1 MRKRSGCHG
10 RYRYLA
16 CHWRSRLSFLLSHTV
31 ATGEAEPRT
40 RVSGRGPNGEAKM
53 QRISRLM
60 SFALLSGLSLFAHDF
75 WIEPSSYQVA
85 VGSQVTVRFLVG
97 EEFRGDPLPL
107 DPSRVIVFAR
117 FGLTS
122 ETPVRGV
129 DGADPAGVVS
139 LDDPGLH
146 LIAYRSTSVF
156 LELDA
161 EKFESYLRS
170 EGLEGVIDERSR
182 RNERKA
188 KGREL
193 YSRCVKSLLRAGV
206 SGEETGFDRVLK
218 FPVELVPELNPYGL
232 SVGDELPVR
241 ILRQGKP
248 LAGVLVVA
256 HPHGEPSQSV
266 QQRSDERG
274 RIRLPLAQAGPWL
287 VTAVH
292 MERIEQSEEA
302 DWESWWASLTFKLP
316 RN

>member
-1 MRKRSGCHG
+1 
-10 RYRYLA
+10 
-16 CHWRSRLSFLLSHTV
+16 
-31 ATGEAEPRT
+31 
-40 RVSGRGPNGEAKM
+40 M
-53 QRISRLM
+53 QRIPRLIPLV
-60 SFALLSGLSLFAHDF
+60 LLSGISLSAHDF

-85 VGSQVTVRFLVG
+85 VGTQVTVRFLVG
-97 EEFRGDPLPL
+97 EEFRGKPLPL

-117 FGLTS
+117 FGATS

-129 DGADPAGVVS
+129 AGSDTAGVVS

-170 EGLEGVIDERSR
+170 EGLESIIEERGR

-193 YSRCVKSLLRAGV
+193 YSRCVKSLLRAGM
-206 SGEETGFDRVLK
+206 SGEETGFDRVLH
-218 FPVELVPELNPYGL
+218 FPVELVPELNPYRL
-232 SVGDELPVR
+232 RAGDELPVR

-256 HPHGEPSQSV
+256 YPHAEPTRSV
-266 QQRSDERG
+266 QRRSDEKG
-274 RIRLPLAQAGPWL
+274 RVRLPLAQAGPWL
-287 VTAVH
+287 VKAVH
-292 MERIEQSEEA
+292 MERVEHSEEA
-302 DWESWWASLTFKLP
+302 DWESWWASLTFELP
-316 RN
+316 GN

>member
-1 MRKRSGCHG
+1 M
-10 RYRYLA
+10 
-16 CHWRSRLSFLLSHTV
+16 LSHTV

-40 RVSGRGPNGEAKM
+40 RVSGRGPNGEAKV
-53 QRISRLM
+53 QRIPRFISL
-60 SFALLSGLSLFAHDF
+60 ALLSGLSLFAHDF

-97 EEFRGDPLPL
+97 EEFRGDPLPR

-117 FGLTS
+117 FGPTS
-122 ETPVRGV
+122 KTPVRGV

-170 EGLEGVIDERSR
+170 EGLEGIIDERSR
-182 RNERKA
+182 RSERKTR
-188 KGREL
+188 GREL

-206 SGEETGFDRVLK
+206 SGEEAGFDRVLD

-256 HPHGEPSQSV
+256 YPHEEPARSV
-266 QQRSDERG
+266 RRRSDEKG

-287 VTAVH
+287 VKAVH
-292 MERIEQSEEA
+292 MERIDHNEEA
-302 DWESWWASLTFKLP
+302 DWESWWASLTFELLG
-316 RN
+316 N